1 MLECPCDHLYFLI
14 PNQNESTKFL
24 RRHNGDARVRANATR
39 QSIFSACDGV
49 HDGKNETR
57 RIYRHINIL
66 LNMEDLF
73 ERLSEAT
80 KKHDQI
86 VYNLRVADE
95 IGAMRLS
102 EERRHMTEE
111 CKPGID
117 YNF

>member
-1 MLECPCDHLYFLI
+1 MGTTLLSCLGEGSEQLLI
-14 PNQNESTKFL
+14 SY
-24 RRHNGDARVRANATR
+24 
-39 QSIFSACDGV
+39 SS
-49 HDGKNETR
+49 
-57 RIYRHINIL
+57 
-66 LNMEDLF
+66 MEDLF